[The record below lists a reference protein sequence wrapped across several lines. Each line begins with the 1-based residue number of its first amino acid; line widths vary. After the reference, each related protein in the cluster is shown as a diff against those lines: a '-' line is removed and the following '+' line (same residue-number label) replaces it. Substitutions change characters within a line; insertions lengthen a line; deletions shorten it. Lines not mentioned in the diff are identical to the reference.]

1 MSRSPSDWTNR
12 EDGDGDR
19 LGFDQTENEL
29 TDLLG
34 RFVPQW
40 LAQRAVDVD
49 VDVSAREFPVGDP
62 VPFTVE
68 IRNRLPVPIAV
79 QTPTRRLW
87 GWEVDGELEASD
99 EHTYAGDAAG
109 QFSLEGGDVL
119 RIEREW
125 SGRFKR
131 TGRQGERTEYVL
143 PDRGVHEIA
152 AFVATTDPQPRDSAE
167 IELR

>member
-1 MSRSPSDWTNR
+1 MSRSPSDWTDR
-12 EDGDGDR
+12 GDGDGDR

-49 VDVSAREFPVGDP
+49 LTVPAREFPLGDP

-68 IRNRLPVPIAV
+68 IRNRLPVPV
-79 QTPTRRLW
+79 TVRTPTRRLW
-87 GWEVDGELEASD
+87 GWAVDGELEASD
-99 EHTYAGDAAG
+99 EHAYAGDTAG
-109 QFSLEGGDVL
+109 EFSLEGGDVL
-119 RIEREW
+119 RIDREW

-131 TGRQGERTEYVL
+131 TGRPGDRTEHVL
-143 PDRGVHEIA
+143 PDRGVHELS
-152 AFVATTDPQPRDSAE
+152 AFVATDDPRPRDSVE
-167 IELR
+167 VELQ